1 MLDTGVGGDCGG
13 VFGAALNAEGIVH
26 VQRDTRH
33 KDALAMV
40 ESVIVRLKQA
50 MGKDMSETGS
60 ERWVDALPRAV
71 SALNSRPHPHV
82 FDAAPEDLQSETE
95 QDNKEL
101 ARQVD
106 VQAGVD
112 ILANAKQ
119 SQQATDKLR
128 EAGAYRVL
136 LPKREWPRVD
146 QPRWSAEVH
155 RVQNVR
161 GGYVTD
167 TAGERTQLR
176 FALPV
181 PANSADVEAPRALR
195 GGNAARNTARR
206 QALEPFVTALVA
218 HLQVLGRS
226 ASLQEAGSFLATLP
240 GYTDMVRRLNL
251 HAGGIRAVAALFDDL
266 MLAGDGAETRVEV
279 RRRG

>member
-1 MLDTGVGGDCGG
+1 M
-13 VFGAALNAEGIVH
+13 
-26 VQRDTRH
+26 
-33 KDALAMV
+33 
-40 ESVIVRLKQA
+40 
-50 MGKDMSETGS
+50 
-60 ERWVDALPRAV
+60 DALPRAV
-71 SALNSRPHPHV
+71 SALNRRPHPHV

-119 SQQATDKLR
+119 SQEAADKLK

-155 RVQNVR
+155 RVQNVG

-176 FALPV
+176 CALPV
-181 PANSADVEAPRALR
+181 PANSADVEAHKALR
-195 GGNAARNTARR
+195 GGNAARHTARR

-226 ASLQEAGSFLATLP
+226 ASLQEVGSFLATLP